1 VGAMIACTCISAFNQ
16 NYFKNAFTILLTY
29 RLAETSGMQAETLIS
44 IASALFILPF
54 FLFSGVA
61 GNISDRYPKQRV
73 VLRLKQI
80 EVLLYVLAAASIIYG
95 DITLMLITLALIGTQ
110 AAFFSPVKYAILPS
124 LLQQEEMIA
133 GNGLNEAGTY
143 LSILFGTMLGGL
155 LILRPEGAYLV
166 GVPMMMLAL
175 IGLWASRFVPTH
187 DRGSPSLP
195 LSLNPFST
203 TWAMLK
209 QATRNRRIFCG
220 ILGISW
226 FWTLGA
232 LYLMQLPI
240 LAKNILGV
248 NEEVVTFLYAL
259 FSIGIGI
266 GSLLCHRLLKG
277 RVSMVYVPWA
287 IFGMS
292 VFGADIVWATAHSL
306 PTDTLTGM
314 SQFLTTITDWRITVD
329 FLLMAICG
337 GMFIVPLYT
346 LLQVESAEEDRARS
360 IASNNIVNAFFIALS
375 ALLIAVAYQMGSG
388 VRDIFLTAAI
398 VNLPV
403 VWLMWKYVR

>member
-1 VGAMIACTCISAFNQ
+1 MGAMIACTCISAFNQ